1 MVVVKLGVVVLY
13 AIEEEITRLFEEWI
27 DGKVERFEVWCKRHV
42 GELRI
47 DVESS
52 EARREL
58 QLGLLWGCGGQLV
71 EERGEEVRVVN
82 ADWQLGEDVLVTE
95 ATLLEAGLCVS
106 IAAESQRLFI

>member
-1 MVVVKLGVVVLY
+1 MVVVELGVVVLY
-13 AIEEEITRLFEEWI
+13 AVEKEIARLFEEWI

-58 QLGLLWGCGGQLV
+58 ELGMLWGCGRQLV

-82 ADWQLGEDVLVTE
+82 ADWQLGEDVLVAKT
-95 ATLLEAGLCVS
+95 TLLEAGLCVS
-106 IAAESQRLFI
+106 IPAESQHLFI